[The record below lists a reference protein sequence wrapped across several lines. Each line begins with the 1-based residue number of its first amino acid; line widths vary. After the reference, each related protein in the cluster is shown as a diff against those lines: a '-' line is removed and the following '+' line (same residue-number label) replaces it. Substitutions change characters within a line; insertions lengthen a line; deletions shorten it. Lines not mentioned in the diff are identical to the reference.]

1 MRLLLLGG
9 TGFVGRHITDAALDA
24 GHDVTLFNRGRTN
37 AGGFP
42 DAARLVGDRESG
54 DLTALAGGE
63 WDAVVDVNAYTPRRV
78 REAIAA
84 LDGRVGHYTF
94 VSTVSVYVHGP
105 STGVP
110 DDESAPLERLEDP
123 TSEEVTNASYGALKV
138 LCEEEVQAA
147 FPDAST
153 IVRPG
158 MVAGPHDP
166 TDRFTWWVRRAA
178 RGGEMLV
185 PDRPDQPVQV
195 VHARDQADF
204 VVAATVSGRCGDF
217 NSVGP
222 SSPLTLRG
230 LVEACAAA
238 AQSNVEPVWVDEAF
252 VAEHDI
258 PFPLYLPSD
267 AAIDNIFEA
276 WSAAVAAGLLVNRSI
291 VDTAADTLAW
301 DRTRPDQSAMGPGT
315 LSPERES
322 ELLEAWRSRAQAVGP
337 T

>member
-9 TGFVGRHITDAALDA
+9 TGFVGRHITEAALDA
-24 GHDVTLFNRGRTN
+24 GHDVTLFNRGQTN
-37 AGGFP
+37 ADAFP
-42 DAARLVGDRESG
+42 GAARLVGDREAG
-54 DLTALAGGE
+54 DLGALSQGA

-94 VSTVSVYVHGP
+94 ISTVSVYVHGP
-105 STGVP
+105 SSGSPV
-110 DDESAPLERLEDP
+110 DESAPLERLDDP
-123 TSEEVTNASYGALKV
+123 TTETVTNEAYGGLKV
-138 LCEEEVQAA
+138 LCEDEVQAA
-147 FPDAST
+147 FPGSST

-158 MVAGPHDP
+158 IVAGPHDP

-204 VVAATVSGRCGDF
+204 VLAATESGEAGVF

-230 LVEACAAA
+230 LVEACAEAA
-238 AQSNVEPVWVDEAF
+238 GTSVEPVWVDEAF
-252 VAEHDI
+252 VAEHAV
-258 PFPLYLPSD
+258 PFPLYLPSE
-267 AAIDNIFEA
+267 ARIDNIFEA
-276 WSAAVAAGLLVNRSI
+276 SSKAVELGLLRNRPI

-315 LSPERES
+315 LSPEREA
-322 ELLEAWRSRAQAVGP
+322 ELSAAWRAR
-337 T
+337 

>member
-1 MRLLLLGG
+1 
-9 TGFVGRHITDAALDA
+9 VGRHITEAALAA
-24 GHDVTLFNRGRTN
+24 GHDVTLFNRGQTN
-37 AGGFP
+37 TGLFDDVP
-42 DAARLVGDRESG
+42 RLVGDRETGELS
-54 DLTALAGGE
+54 ALSSGE

-84 LDGRVGHYTF
+84 LEGRVGWYTF
-94 VSTVSVYVHGP
+94 ISTVSVYRHGP
-105 STGVP
+105 STGSTV
-110 DDESAPLERLEDP
+110 DESAPLERLEDP
-123 TSEEVTNASYGALKV
+123 SVEEVTNESYGGLKV

-147 FPDAST
+147 FPSTST

-158 MVAGPHDP
+158 IVAGPHDP

-204 VVAATVSGRCGDF
+204 VLAATASGEAGVF

-222 SSPLTLRG
+222 STPLTMQG
-230 LVEACAAA
+230 LIEACAEAA
-238 AQSNVEPVWVDEAF
+238 GATVEPVWVPESF
-252 VAEHDI
+252 VAEHAA
-258 PFPLYLPSD
+258 PFPLYLPS
-267 AAIDNIFEA
+267 AAGIDNIFEA
-276 WSAAVAAGLLVNRSI
+276 SSAAVAAGLLVNRPI

-301 DRTRPDQSAMGPGT
+301 DRTRPDQSSMGPGT
-315 LSPERES
+315 LTPEREA
-322 ELLEAWRSRAQAVGP
+322 ELLALWR